1 MNAVKN
7 KFIKKKKQIQTT
19 SKKFV
24 EEDEIDEDSLE

>member
-7 KFIKKKKQIQTT
+7 KFIKKKKQIKTS